1 MSEPASPKGSSRG
14 ALGWAAALRIAFRE
28 FQAAPAKFLFV
39 IVSVA
44 IGVAA
49 LTGVRG
55 FTESFQRTLSGQ
67 ARTIMAADV
76 SARMFRQPTAKETQ
90 QLNALHGVQRT
101 DVTELV
107 SMASTPSD
115 PIPLLVSLKA
125 VDPAVYPFYGDYRL
139 RPAGTL
145 RQMLTPQTVLVSED
159 LLIRLRAQIGDA
171 LKVGNSTFRIAGTI
185 VREPDRMNSSMG
197 IGPRVLITRQ
207 GLAATGLLQP
217 GSRAGERFLLRLNA
231 GNNDVSGLRGQV
243 EKILREAQ
251 VTDFR
256 EANPALTQGLDRASG
271 ILSLICL
278 VAMVLGAIG
287 VAMAMRAHLEQR
299 MDILATMKSIGAR
312 SSDILRIYLLQTLL
326 LGLAGGLLGI
336 AAGIGVEWTIPL
348 LAAKLLPIEPTLRF
362 PMRAALAGLSTGM
375 LTTLLFCLPP
385 LLDIRNVKPSLVLR
399 RQVEPPAE
407 ISLQER
413 WQRRRAQW
421 ISILVILLALAGI
434 ATGLTSSMRIA
445 GIFTAALV
453 TLLLFITLMGRTLLR
468 LLRTGLAR
476 TRLSLPSA
484 VRHGL
489 SNLYRPGNQSN
500 AVLTALG
507 AGIMLILTVFLMQ
520 NAVLRDLQ
528 ETLGK
533 GLPNV
538 FLIDIA
544 TDELDGVSRLLK
556 QQPGVRSAM
565 ERLPLV
571 SGRLESVDG
580 VSSQQ
585 LRNEQARNGDRKD
598 RVPRHLLQ
606 SVALTWSDAVPA
618 GTKVHAGTWW
628 APGAVGKMAMS
639 EGLAK
644 RMGVGLGST
653 LVFSAQER
661 RIPVTVAALFKSDGE
676 HVFGRS
682 EFILSQQSLTHLP
695 VVWYGAVHV
704 DSAQIP
710 QVQRALFGVYPTVT
724 VINIADLL
732 DTIAGVVHQVTI
744 IVRFLAGFSILSGL
758 VILASSVASTRFR
771 RIREV
776 VVLKTLGAQRKRV
789 LAVFGV
795 EFTVLGLLAGCVGV
809 FFANLLT
816 FVLLHLRA
824 IDVPFHP
831 QWIAAI
837 ASAMGTAVLAILT
850 GWLASLRILGQRPL
864 EVLRDE

>member
-1 MSEPASPKGSSRG
+1 
-14 ALGWAAALRIAFRE
+14 
-28 FQAAPAKFLFV
+28 
-39 IVSVA
+39 
-44 IGVAA
+44 
-49 LTGVRG
+49 
-55 FTESFQRTLSGQ
+55 
-67 ARTIMAADV
+67 
-76 SARMFRQPTAKETQ
+76 
-90 QLNALHGVQRT
+90 
-101 DVTELV
+101 
-107 SMASTPSD
+107 
-115 PIPLLVSLKA
+115 
-125 VDPAVYPFYGDYRL
+125 
-139 RPAGTL
+139 
-145 RQMLTPQTVLVSED
+145 
-159 LLIRLRAQIGDA
+159 
-171 LKVGNSTFRIAGTI
+171 
-185 VREPDRMNSSMG
+185 
-197 IGPRVLITRQ
+197 
-207 GLAATGLLQP
+207 
-217 GSRAGERFLLRLNA
+217 
-231 GNNDVSGLRGQV
+231 
-243 EKILREAQ
+243 
-251 VTDFR
+251 
-256 EANPALTQGLDRASG
+256 
-271 ILSLICL
+271 
-278 VAMVLGAIG
+278 
-287 VAMAMRAHLEQR
+287 
-299 MDILATMKSIGAR
+299 
-312 SSDILRIYLLQTLL
+312 
-326 LGLAGGLLGI
+326 
-336 AAGIGVEWTIPL
+336 
-348 LAAKLLPIEPTLRF
+348 
-362 PMRAALAGLSTGM
+362 
-375 LTTLLFCLPP
+375 
-385 LLDIRNVKPSLVLR
+385 
-399 RQVEPPAE
+399 
-407 ISLQER
+407 
-413 WQRRRAQW
+413 
-421 ISILVILLALAGI
+421 
-434 ATGLTSSMRIA
+434 
-445 GIFTAALV
+445 
-453 TLLLFITLMGRTLLR
+453 
-468 LLRTGLAR
+468 
-476 TRLSLPSA
+476 
-484 VRHGL
+484 
-489 SNLYRPGNQSN
+489 
-500 AVLTALG
+500 
-507 AGIMLILTVFLMQ
+507 MQ

-544 TDELDGVSRLLK
+544 TDELDGVSGLLK

-682 EFILSQQSLTHLP
+682 EFILSQQSLPHLP

-831 QWIAAI
+831 QWTAAI
-837 ASAMGTAVLAILT
+837 ASATGTAVLAILT

>member
-1 MSEPASPKGSSRG
+1 MNDTNGTARSPSGRPLSWS
-14 ALGWAAALRIAFRE
+14 AAARIAWRE

-55 FTESFQRTLSGQ
+55 FTGSFQKTLLGQ

-76 SARMFRQPTAKETQ
+76 SARMFRQPSAKETAD
-90 QLNALHGVQRT
+90 LNALRGVERT
-101 DVTELV
+101 QVTEMV

-125 VDPAVYPFYGDYRL
+125 VDPSQYPFYGAYRL

-145 RQMLTPQTVLVSED
+145 RQELTPQTVLVGDD
-159 LLIRLRAQIGDA
+159 LLIRLRARIGDS
-171 LKVGNSTFRIAGTI
+171 LKVGNSTFRIAG
-185 VREPDRMNSSMG
+185 VVEREPDRMNSAMG

-207 GLAATGLLQP
+207 GLAESGLLQP
-217 GSRAGERFLLRLNA
+217 GSRAGERFLMRLDPDATNVKDLRT
-231 GNNDVSGLRGQV
+231 QV
-243 EKILREAQ
+243 EKILPEAQ

-256 EANPALTQGLDRASG
+256 EANPSLTQGLDRASSM
-271 ILSLICL
+271 LSLICL

-287 VAMAMRAHLEQR
+287 VAMSMRAHLEQR

-326 LGLAGGLLGI
+326 LGLAGGLVGVV
-336 AAGIGVEWTIPL
+336 AGFGVEWTIPL
-348 LAAKLLPIEPTLRF
+348 LAAKLLPIEPTLQL
-362 PMRAALAGLSTGM
+362 PIRAGLAGLGTGM

-385 LLDIRNVKPSLVLR
+385 LLDIRHVKPSLVLR
-399 RQVEPPAE
+399 RQVEAQPEMTLA
-407 ISLQER
+407 ER

-421 ISILVILLALAGI
+421 ITTAVILLALAGI
-434 ATGLTSSMRIA
+434 AAGLTSSLTVA
-445 GIFTAALV
+445 VWFTVALV
-453 TLLLFITLMGRTLLR
+453 ALLLFITLLARTLLR
-468 LLRTGLAR
+468 LLRSGLAR

-489 SNLYRPGNQSN
+489 SNLYRPGNQSI

-533 GLPNV
+533 GLPNI

-544 TDELDGVSRLLK
+544 TDELDGVSQLIAK
-556 QQPGVRSAM
+556 QPGVHGAM

-571 SGRLESVDG
+571 AGRLQEVNGKTGD
-580 VSSQQ
+580 Q
-585 LRNEQARNGDRKD
+585 LKQEK
-598 RVPRHLLQ
+598 VPRHLLQ
-606 SVALTWSDAVPA
+606 SVSLTWSDIVPVGA
-618 GTKVHAGTWW
+618 KVHAGAWW
-628 APGAVGKMAMS
+628 QPGVEGKAAVS
-639 EGLAK
+639 EGLAR
-644 RMGVGLGST
+644 RMHVGVGST
-653 LVFSAQER
+653 MVFTAQER
-661 RIPVTVAALFKSDGE
+661 RIPVTVAALYANDGQ
-676 HVFGRS
+676 HVFARS
-682 EFILSQQSLTHLP
+682 EVVLSQRSLAHLP

-704 DSAQIP
+704 DTAQIP
-710 QVQRALFGVYPTVT
+710 LMQRALFAAYPTVT

-732 DTIAGVVHQVTI
+732 DTVAGVVHQITL
-744 IVRFLAGFSILSGL
+744 IVRFLAAFSILSGL

-776 VVLKTLGAQRKRV
+776 VVLKTLGARRTRIA
-789 LAVFGV
+789 AVFGV
-795 EFTVLGLLAGCVGV
+795 EFTVLGLLAGVVGV
-809 FFANLLT
+809 IFANLLT
-816 FVLLHLRA
+816 FILLHRL
-824 IDVPFHP
+824 DVPYRV
-831 QWIAAI
+831 QWVAGI
-837 ASAMGTAVLAILT
+837 ASAGGTAVLAVFT
-850 GWLASLRILGQRPL
+850 GWLVSIRILGQRPL
-864 EVLRDE
+864 EVLREE

>member
-1 MSEPASPKGSSRG
+1 MNGSSGSRP
-14 ALGWAAALRIAFRE
+14 LGWATALRIAWRE

-55 FTESFQRTLSGQ
+55 FTESFQKTLSAQ
-67 ARTIMAADV
+67 ARTILAADV
-76 SARMFRQPTAKETQ
+76 SARMFRQPTATELE
-90 QLNALHGVQRT
+90 QLNALRGVERT
-101 DVTELV
+101 QVTELV
-107 SMASTPSD
+107 SMASTPAD

-125 VDPAVYPFYGDYRL
+125 VDPSKYPFYGEYKL
-139 RPAGTL
+139 RPAGAL
-145 RQMLTPQTVLVSED
+145 RQILTPDTVLVGED
-159 LLIRLRAQIGDA
+159 LLIRLRTRIGDS
-171 LKVGNSTFRIAGTI
+171 LKVGNSTFRIAGAI
-185 VREPDRMNSSMG
+185 EREPDRMNSSMG
-197 IGPRVLITRQ
+197 IGPRVLITQ
-207 GLAATGLLQP
+207 KGLATTNLLQP
-217 GSRAGERFLLRLNA
+217 GSRAGERFLIRLDPA
-231 GNNDVSGLRGQV
+231 SNDVKGVRTRLER
-243 EKILREAQ
+243 ILRDAQ

-271 ILSLICL
+271 TLSLICL

-287 VAMAMRAHLEQR
+287 VAMSMRAHLEQR

-326 LGLAGGLLGI
+326 LGLVGGVLGVLAGY
-336 AAGIGVEWTIPL
+336 GVECFLPL

-362 PMRAALAGLSTGM
+362 PVRAALAGLGTGM

-385 LLDIRNVKPSLVLR
+385 LLDVRRVKPSLVLR
-399 RQVEPPAE
+399 RQVEPPVE
-407 ISLQER
+407 TSLQEQ

-421 ISILVILLALAGI
+421 IAIGVILLSLAAI
-434 ATGLTSSMRIA
+434 AAGLTSSLKVA
-445 GIFTAALV
+445 GIFTASLV
-453 TLLLFITLMGRTLLR
+453 LLLLFITVMARILLGALRGALM
-468 LLRTGLAR
+468 R

-484 VRHGL
+484 MRHGL
-489 SNLYRPGNQSN
+489 SNLYRPGNQST
-500 AVLTALG
+500 AVLTSLG

-520 NAVLRDLQ
+520 SAVLRDMQ

-533 GLPNV
+533 GLPNI

-544 TDELDGVSRLLK
+544 TDELQGVADLLAK
-556 QQPGVRSAM
+556 QPGVRSAM

-571 SGRLESVDG
+571 AGRLEEVDG
-580 VSSQQ
+580 VTSQQ
-585 LRNEQARNGDRKD
+585 LKSERAKGNNDRSD

-606 SVALTWSDAVPA
+606 SVALTWSDTVPV
-618 GTKVHAGTWW
+618 GTKVHAGAWW
-628 APGAVGKMAMS
+628 TPGAVGKVAMS

-644 RMGVGLGST
+644 RMHVGVGSKF
-653 LVFSAQER
+653 VFSAQER
-661 RIPVTVAALFKSDGE
+661 RIPVTVAALIANDGQ

-682 EFILSQQSLTHLP
+682 EFVLSEQSLIHLP

-704 DSAQIP
+704 NSQQIP
-710 QVQRALFGVYPTVT
+710 QMQRALFAAYPTVT

-732 DTIAGVVHQVTI
+732 DTIAGVVHQVSM
-744 IVRFLAGFSILSGL
+744 IVRFLAAFSILSGL

-776 VVLKTLGAQRKRV
+776 VVLKTLGAQRRRV

-816 FVLLHLRA
+816 FVLLHLKA
-824 IDVPFHP
+824 IDVAYHP
-831 QWIAAI
+831 QWMAGLV
-837 ASAMGTAVLAILT
+837 SAMGTAVLAILT

-864 EVLRDE
+864 EVLREE